1 MKDLLD
7 KINGNV
13 EVKKEIQEKESE
25 EFHVLFK
32 FRGGPTYIQ
41 PIQLKKQIN
50 LRDEVYHHKLY
61 WIKGKKFARVVQIEV
76 DASLLNSGDV
86 FVLDANEKI
95 FQWTG
100 KKANRMEKGRAL
112 DLTKRLRDER
122 MNRLKA
128 EVILETEGNESE
140 EFWKEM
146 GGKKDYKTAEE
157 GGDDEEFEK
166 RSIYDDVLYC
176 VFYGN
181 KDEGEESAAD
191 RRGQIQIEKIQRE
204 EFLHRSMLKHENSYV
219 IDSGTQIFVWNG
231 SKTTVPIRQEA
242 NVFAQQ
248 LKSDKRRP
256 EWVEVTVTAN
266 GAEPALFKM
275 KFKGLFEEYI
285 DTPQKFFRRMR
296 SHHKIAK
303 VREEKVNIDA
313 LHHPE
318 KYANEK
324 EDEVGNE
331 KIIDVKKEDDDGTLT
346 IYHVENKEKFEIGEE
361 EYGTFYSEDCYICHY
376 ALRIPGS
383 STRHIVYFWQ
393 GRRASI
399 ESKGSSA
406 LLSSQLAKQL
416 GRNSYQVRVLQGK
429 EPDHFLSHFE
439 GYFNVRLGKRET
451 KAENKLTKRVVKKRT
466 TLKKRK
472 EMEDEKERRNI
483 LMFQIRGEDDKYRVR
498 AIQMKLHCTN
508 LCSNDVILIHNK
520 NDNHIM
526 IWKGKYMRQSFMDFT
541 KKFLNHYYKIE
552 FNEDDTVSS
561 APNNIKVS
569 VIEEGKEDESFWSIF
584 PGGKTE
590 YAKHEI
596 DHKKLKLMICRRR
609 PVFKVTISDDITQD
623 DLLPRSVCILDAYK
637 EVFLWASH
645 DSSEEERTMA
655 AKTATEYIKQ
665 AQDGRPSHCP
675 LYHMESKQETYQFTC
690 YFSGWDH
697 ESNDIFIPGQ
707 EVKDEESDKKEEVE
721 NEDKKGTLGRSTT
734 RRKVRR
740 NVSMA
745 ILSVPKEEKEERN
758 INQFNPDGIVWDYD
772 RLKVKPTPEGV
783 DPTHLEAYLS
793 VKEFQEIFKMTMD
806 QFYSL
811 PKWKQLVIKKE
822 VKLF

>member
-1 MKDLLD
+1 M
-7 KINGNV
+7 
-13 EVKKEIQEKESE
+13 
-25 EFHVLFK
+25 
-32 FRGGPTYIQ
+32 
-41 PIQLKKQIN
+41 KKQIN
-50 LRDEVYHHKLY
+50 LRDETYHHKLY

-76 DASLLNSGDV
+76 NASLLNSGDV

-100 KKANRMEKGRAL
+100 KKSNRMEKGRAL

-128 EVILETEGNESE
+128 DVILETEGNESE
-140 EFWKEM
+140 EFWKEI
-146 GGKKDYKTAEE
+146 GGKKEYKTAEE
-157 GGDDEEFEK
+157 GGDDDEFEK

-176 VFYGN
+176 VFYDNG
-181 KDEGEESAAD
+181 DGEGATENS
-191 RRGQIQIEKIQRE
+191 GSIQIEKIQRD
-204 EFLHRSMLKHENSYV
+204 EFLHRSMLRHENSYI

-231 SKTTVPIRQEA
+231 SKTTVPLRQEA
-242 NVFAQQ
+242 SVYAQQ

-256 EWVEVTVTAN
+256 EWVEVTITAN

-285 DTPQKFFRRMR
+285 DTPQKFFRRIR
-296 SHHKIAK
+296 SQHKIAK

-324 EDEVGNE
+324 EDEIGNE
-331 KIIDVKKEDDDGTLT
+331 KIIDVKNDDDDGTLT
-346 IYHVENKEKFEIGEE
+346 IYHVENKEKFEIPKE
-361 EYGTFYSEDCYICHY
+361 EYGVFYSEDCYICHY
-376 ALRIPGS
+376 ELRIPGTL
-383 STRHIVYFWQ
+383 TRHIVYFWQ

-416 GRNSYQVRVLQGK
+416 GRNSFQVRVLQGK
-429 EPDHFLSHFE
+429 EPDHFLSHFK
-439 GYFNVRLGKRET
+439 GFFNIRIGKRET
-451 KAENKLTKRVVKKRT
+451 KAVNKETKRVIKKRT

-472 EMEDEKERRNI
+472 EMEDEKERSKI
-483 LMFQIRGEDDKYRVR
+483 MMYQIRGEDDNYRVR
-498 AIQMKLHCTN
+498 AIQMRLHCTN

-520 NDNHIM
+520 NDNQMI
-526 IWKGKYMRQSFMDFT
+526 IWKGKDSRQSFMDFT
-541 KKFLNHYYKIE
+541 KSFLNHYYKVE
-552 FNEDDTVSS
+552 FNDDDSVSS
-561 APNNIKVS
+561 SPNMKVS
-569 VIEEGKEDESFWSIF
+569 ILNEGKEDESFWSLF

-590 YAKHEI
+590 YAKHPV
-596 DHKKLKLMICRRR
+596 DFKKLKLMICRRR

-623 DLLPRSVCILDAYK
+623 DLLPRSVCILDAYN

-645 DSSEEERTMA
+645 DSSDEERTMA

-675 LYHMESKQETYQFTC
+675 LYHMESKLETYQFTC
-690 YFSGWDH
+690 YFNGWDH
-697 ESNDIFIPGQ
+697 ESNEIFIPGQ
-707 EVKDEESDKKEEVE
+707 EDQNVEKKEEEEIKAVDGKSE
-721 NEDKKGTLGRSTT
+721 EVNNDDNKGTIGRSS
-734 RRKVRR
+734 RRKVKR
-740 NVSMA
+740 NISMA
-745 ILSVPKEEKEERN
+745 VLSVPKEETEAKN
-758 INQFNPDGIVWDYD
+758 INQFNPEGIVWDYD

-793 VKEFQEIFKMTMD
+793 VKEFQEMFKMTMD
-806 QFYSL
+806 QFYAL